1 MQVIDVFIQVVKK
14 QLSVIQEL
22 IGLAERKREQI
33 SNAEQVAMITHQ
45 EEELLVQ
52 LERLEKER
60 HQLFDIVSP
69 GETMPE
75 WLERTKHPVLTE
87 LFQEL
92 QEGVARLQSVNLVNQ
107 ELISESLNF
116 IQFSLNLF
124 INDSPSTYEKKGQ
137 QSSHKSLFD
146 RKV

>member
-60 HQLFDIVSP
+60 HQL
-69 GETMPE
+69 
-75 WLERTKHPVLTE
+75 
-87 LFQEL
+87 
-92 QEGVARLQSVNLVNQ
+92 
-107 ELISESLNF
+107 LI
-116 IQFSLNLF
+116 
-124 INDSPSTYEKKGQ
+124 
-137 QSSHKSLFD
+137 
-146 RKV
+146 